1 MEETTHSFR
10 RASELIDKSLR
21 DIKREV
27 TWILVKFQLVEITN
41 YFNV

>member
-1 MEETTHSFR
+1 MEETTHSFWHT
-10 RASELIDKSLR
+10 SELIDKSLR

-27 TWILVKFQLVEITN
+27 KWILVKFQLVEITN